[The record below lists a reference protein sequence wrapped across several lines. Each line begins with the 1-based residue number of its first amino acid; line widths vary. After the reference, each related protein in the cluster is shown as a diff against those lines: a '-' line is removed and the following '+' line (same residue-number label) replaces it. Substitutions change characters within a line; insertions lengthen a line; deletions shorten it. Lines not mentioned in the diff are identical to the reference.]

1 MITRIFILFFLFL
14 TNLFSQLLVDSGN
27 NSLNVQPAPIRF
39 NSLGKS
45 VVLNSLNNSF
55 RIIANN
61 NNEIKSANYLN
72 YLLKNNYGIEFKINP
87 ENEVGVV
94 NEWVIKFSISKSNS
108 FINSQ
113 HYRIHPDINKKE
125 IEISSPGQLGLL
137 FGAVTFLDFV
147 RSENGAIK
155 INLFEVDDW
164 PEYSRRIFSTVLKP
178 DRVED
183 MLNYALL
190 NKMETVAIASR
201 VYSWFQID
209 PDYQI
214 VLDKIK
220 NWRERFGGPEIM
232 QSHNIYEKKQIEIS
246 NPNDIG
252 KLKNVIEAGLK
263 IGIEKIMILAD
274 DTPPFN
280 YYDGYIL
287 TSENDKKKFRHMAE
301 AHCYLINDL
310 KQWMDSNSYKSEI
323 YYVPAFYTYEDMNY
337 GDMELYKN
345 TPWEKEPYSLLKRD
359 LNFIGS
365 NMHKDVYII
374 WCGANVRSRKITID
388 QIYDWSIN
396 LNGRIPFL
404 WDNTIYSHHPF
415 TSTPLFSAYSN
426 ELPGDFSKRTAGNGM
441 FVNGNAD
448 SEDSKASLIT
458 VNDFLWNSS
467 TYDSL
472 RSIQNAMIRL
482 YGEACTNILFEFK
495 EKELQF
501 RKKICERKLWFEADT
516 LWSIIR
522 KIRYIHDKNPFYYHY
537 NYTRMKALRL
547 QLKNSVPEPLTKEK
561 FIDEIL
567 LLEKQRNA
575 LLNKLELIDNKIY
588 EKIKPIMLPVP
599 DFNKIQ

>member
-1 MITRIFILFFLFL
+1 MITRIFILLVLLF
-14 TNLFSQLLVDSGN
+14 TNLFSQELIDSHE
-27 NSLNVQPAPIRF
+27 NSLKVQPTPIHF
-39 NSLGKS
+39 NSLCKS
-45 VVLNSLNNSF
+45 VVLNSANNS
-55 RIIANN
+55 ISITAEND
-61 NNEIKSANYLN
+61 NEIKSVNYLN
-72 YLLKNNYGIEFKINP
+72 YLLKNNFGIEFKINP
-87 ENEVGVV
+87 DNEVGVV
-94 NEWVIKFSISKSNS
+94 NGWVIKFSIRKENS
-108 FINSQ
+108 FINDQ
-113 HYRIHPDINKKE
+113 HYRIQPDIDKKQ
-125 IEISSPGQLGLL
+125 IEIYSASQLGLL
-137 FGAVTFLDFV
+137 FGVVTFLDCV
-147 RSENGAIK
+147 KSENGLIK
-155 INLFEVDDW
+155 INLFNVDDW

-178 DRVED
+178 DRVEE

-209 PDYQI
+209 SEYQM

-220 NWRERFGGPEIM
+220 NWRDRFGGPEIM

-246 NPNDIG
+246 NQKDINR
-252 KLKNVIEAGLK
+252 LKNVIEAGLK

-274 DTPPFN
+274 DTPPFEYHN
-280 YYDGYIL
+280 GYIL
-287 TSENDKKKFRHMAE
+287 TSDDDKKKFRHMAE

-310 KQWMDSNSYKSEI
+310 KQWIDSNSYKSEI

-345 TPWEKEPYSLLKRD
+345 TPWENEPFRLLKRD
-359 LNFIGS
+359 LSYIGA

-388 QIYDWSIN
+388 QIYDWSNN
-396 LNGRIPFL
+396 LNGRVPFL

-426 ELPGDFSKRTAGNGM
+426 KLPGDFSKRTAGNGM

-448 SEDSKASLIT
+448 SEDSKASMIT

-472 RSIQNAMIRL
+472 KSIQNAMKRL
-482 YGEACTNILFEFK
+482 YGEESAKILFEFK

-501 RKKICERKLWFEADT
+501 RKKIGERKLWFEADT

-547 QLKNSVPEPLTKEK
+547 QLKNSVPEPLTKEN
-561 FIDEIL
+561 FINEIL
-567 LLEKQRNA
+567 LLEKQRNDI
-575 LLNKLELIDNKIY
+575 LNRLELIDKKVF

>member
-1 MITRIFILFFLFL
+1 
-14 TNLFSQLLVDSGN
+14 
-27 NSLNVQPAPIRF
+27 
-39 NSLGKS
+39 
-45 VVLNSLNNSF
+45 
-55 RIIANN
+55 
-61 NNEIKSANYLN
+61 
-72 YLLKNNYGIEFKINP
+72 
-87 ENEVGVV
+87 
-94 NEWVIKFSISKSNS
+94 
-108 FINSQ
+108 
-113 HYRIHPDINKKE
+113 
-125 IEISSPGQLGLL
+125 
-137 FGAVTFLDFV
+137 
-147 RSENGAIK
+147 
-155 INLFEVDDW
+155 
-164 PEYSRRIFSTVLKP
+164 
-178 DRVED
+178 
-183 MLNYALL
+183 
-190 NKMETVAIASR
+190 IASR

-547 QLKNSVPEPLTKEK
+547 QLKNSVPEPLTKEN

-575 LLNKLELIDNKIY
+575 LLNKLELMDNKIY